1 MDTSKIEDRAGMSQG
16 TGQSQTFLLSA
27 GKTYACFA
35 GYCIFPFVAYDLLRP
50 QGIQPLD
57 ISTDPFYPQVKH
69 YF

>member
-1 MDTSKIEDRAGMSQG
+1 MDHLRSGSGGDEPRYGPEPDVFAVRRKDVCLFRR
-16 TGQSQTFLLSA
+16 LL
-27 GKTYACFA
+27 Y
-35 GYCIFPFVAYDLLRP
+35 FPFVAYDLLRP